1 MTSYQKSTN
10 FVKKYPCADGTLNYE
25 SRSKLHP
32 KLSIYTHANSQT
44 QLREA
49 IPVNFHKC
57 QVLLSLGSIRCKH
70 NTRWQYLSR
79 MKDRLLAFRKTLL
92 CMVKKVAGYHP
103 DKCSHLRLIEPQ
115 ESTICCTLIV
125 NVSAYLPSFP
135 HLKLA
140 FTI

>member
-1 MTSYQKSTN
+1 MTSCQKSTN
-10 FVKKYPCADGTLNYE
+10 FVKKYPCNRVDGTLNYKL
-25 SRSKLHP
+25 RSKLLP

-79 MKDRLLAFRKTLL
+79 MKEKQLCFIQTLL
-92 CMVKKVAGYHP
+92 CMVKKVTGYHNTSAAIYVSL
-103 DKCSHLRLIEPQ
+103 SHRSRPF
-115 ESTICCTLIV
+115 
-125 NVSAYLPSFP
+125 AA
-135 HLKLA
+135 H
-140 FTI
+140 